1 MVHIRCGCDFPI
13 VLLFLAPSQVPDNTD
28 SGFRSYWAS
37 LLFLQKA
44 FWLSW
49 PPNRCIP
56 FFCTSLGTLPRTKRL
71 IHLSCQTVSFKLAL
85 FKVRSGILLVHLG
98 SSLGDDRAILVIPNI
113 KFLSVYDD
121 IKTQF
126 FLPVHL
132 TKNTKN
138 TYCMSGISSKSW
150 LHTTALTTYYHNI
163 LPYPT
168 ASKAHVLE
176 GPNLAHHLFR
186 FPRSGFSRYWRFLLL
201 QWLTSQQEAISLSLH
216 PFQGIFIGRELGTN
230 ALHWK

>member
-13 VLLFLAPSQVPDNTD
+13 VPLFLAPSQVPDNTD

-98 SSLGDDRAILVIPNI
+98 SSLGDDRAILVIQNI

-132 TKNTKN
+132 TKNTKIH
-138 TYCMSGISSKSW
+138 TVCQVFPVRVDYILPHW
-150 LHTTALTTYYHNI
+150 LHTTTIYFHTPLPAKLTFLRDQT
-163 LPYPT
+163 LPIIC
-168 ASKAHVLE
+168 SDSLE
-176 GPNLAHHLFR
+176 VV
-186 FPRSGFSRYWRFLLL
+186 S
-201 QWLTSQQEAISLSLH
+201 
-216 PFQGIFIGRELGTN
+216 QGIEDSFCFNGLPVSRRPSHSLFIPFRVFL
-230 ALHWK
+230 